1 MFEGILNYMKTF
13 NNIHDLNVMLGY
25 SYEKYSAESRSANG
39 KGLSTDL
46 FEWNNLGA
54 ASIKGVEMVLLG
66 LELTIIGE
74 HFLQDLWH
82 GVPAKKIL

>member
-39 KGLSTDL
+39 KGFSTDL

-54 ASIKGVEMVLLG
+54 V
-66 LELTIIGE
+66 
-74 HFLQDLWH
+74 D
-82 GVPAKKIL
+82 

>member
-1 MFEGILNYMKTF
+1 MKTF

-39 KGLSTDL
+39 KGFSTDL

-54 ASIKGVEMVLLG
+54 ASIKGVSSSKTENLLASFFG
-66 LELTIIGE
+66 RVNYT
-74 HFLQDLWH
+74 FND
-82 GVPAKKIL
+82 